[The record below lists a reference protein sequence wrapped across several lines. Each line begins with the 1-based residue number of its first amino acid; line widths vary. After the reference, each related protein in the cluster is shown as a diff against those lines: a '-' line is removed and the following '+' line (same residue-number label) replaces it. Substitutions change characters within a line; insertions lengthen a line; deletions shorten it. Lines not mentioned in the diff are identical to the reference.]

1 MTRAAVLQHT
11 LDKMRSKADTLPSLQ
26 YLRTRFLGLT
36 KCHPLFRSCRSSPWE
51 LEKATTQ
58 ARILSG
64 RFRVEA
70 LTGHWVPWNREGM
83 CSLPECWRTDQ
94 SHKGT
99 VECFLLSCP
108 SLADAR
114 AGLDRF
120 MSSFLE
126 ANPSIV
132 NIVKQCLAASA
143 VQFWLDCSTMAPVI
157 RAVQT
162 EGEGVMFCLFKLTRN
177 YCHRLHMAR
186 NDMLDNKGN

>member
-36 KCHPLFRSCRSSPWE
+36 KCHPLFSSCRSSPWE

-83 CSLPECWRTDQ
+83 CSLPEC
-94 SHKGT
+94 
-99 VECFLLSCP
+99 
-108 SLADAR
+108 
-114 AGLDRF
+114 
-120 MSSFLE
+120 
-126 ANPSIV
+126 
-132 NIVKQCLAASA
+132 
-143 VQFWLDCSTMAPVI
+143 
-157 RAVQT
+157 
-162 EGEGVMFCLFKLTRN
+162 
-177 YCHRLHMAR
+177 
-186 NDMLDNKGN
+186 